1 MKMNRITIMGVLA
14 ALALI
19 MAPGFTAQAAS
30 LDGSPDQSV
39 DFSTTAGDI
48 ETPDTEV
55 EDDVGEIEASHIEDI
70 DVAHVEDIDVADV
83 GDIETPDIEAP
94 EVEAPEVETPE
105 LGE

>member
-14 ALALI
+14 ALAMI

-39 DFSTTAGDI
+39 DLSTTADDI
-48 ETPDTEV
+48 DTPDTEV
-55 EDDVGEIEASHIEDI
+55 EDN
-70 DVAHVEDIDVADV
+70 VAHV
-83 GDIETPDIEAP
+83 GDIKTPK
-94 EVEAPEVETPE
+94 VEAPEVKTPE